1 MRRAHQRLLQLAPV
15 GREACSADALR
26 ARQHAVAP
34 PRAPD
39 SSGTAPAHRQRERER
54 EGETRCVR
62 VAGYTYAR
70 CVGLLFPQPVCEKIK
85 QNRQNASW
93 LAKRSPAA
101 LRMSHPN
108 RHHHPRQPLRRVAAL
123 GRHAGRHA
131 GSPPQAGARAAHRE
145 NSTRQWSHRA
155 ARGWYGTVIGC
166 PQALAFVAG
175 TLYYIY
181 STVRQAAGCR
191 SNERGP
197 VLSSAPAARPKCTSL
212 SLDAPWRP
220 RCWQY
225 PLLRRRSH
233 YGRR

>member
-1 MRRAHQRLLQLAPV
+1 MLRTEQTRAAAMMRRAHQRLLQLAPV

-39 SSGTAPAHRQRERER
+39 SSGTAPAHSQRERER

-93 LAKRSPAA
+93 LAKKSPAA

-108 RHHHPRQPLRRVAAL
+108 RHYHPRQPLRRVATPGFEWL
-123 GRHAGRHA
+123 LQRSTHHA
-131 GSPPQAGARAAHRE
+131 SCS
-145 NSTRQWSHRA
+145 STSKQH
-155 ARGWYGTVIGC
+155 
-166 PQALAFVAG
+166 QK
-175 TLYYIY
+175 
-181 STVRQAAGCR
+181 
-191 SNERGP
+191 
-197 VLSSAPAARPKCTSL
+197 RPS
-212 SLDAPWRP
+212 R
-220 RCWQY
+220 
-225 PLLRRRSH
+225 
-233 YGRR
+233 